1 MMKMETK
8 KNYYQNTEFTMYRI
22 GDHLWISNATALG
35 EHLVEEFS
43 LQKMLWHQSFYTTD
57 EVESIFNVNRTV
69 LK

>member
-1 MMKMETK
+1 METK
-8 KNYYQNTEFTMYRI
+8 KIYYHNIEFTMYRI

-43 LQKMLWHQSFYTTD
+43 LQKMLRHQSFYTTD
-57 EVESIFNVNRTV
+57 EVENIFNVSRTV

>member
-1 MMKMETK
+1 METK
-8 KNYYQNTEFTMYRI
+8 KTCYHNIEFTMYRI
-22 GDHLWISNATALG
+22 NDHLWISNATSSG

-57 EVESIFNVNRTV
+57 EVESIFNVNRTA

>member
-1 MMKMETK
+1 METK

-22 GDHLWISNATALG
+22 GDHLWISN
-35 EHLVEEFS
+35 S

-57 EVESIFNVNRTV
+57 EVESIFNVNRTA

>member
-8 KNYYQNTEFTMYRI
+8 KLYYHNIEFTMYRI

-43 LQKMLWHQSFYTTD
+43 LQKML
-57 EVESIFNVNRTV
+57 
-69 LK
+69 

>member
-1 MMKMETK
+1 METK

-22 GDHLWISNATALG
+22 GDPLWISNATALG

-57 EVESIFNVNRTV
+57 EVESIFNVNSTA

>member
-1 MMKMETK
+1 METK

-22 GDHLWISNATALG
+22 GDHLWISNAAALG

-57 EVESIFNVNRTV
+57 EVESIFNVNRTA

>member
-1 MMKMETK
+1 METE

-22 GDHLWISNATALG
+22 GDHLCISNATALG

-57 EVESIFNVNRTV
+57 EVESIFTVNRTA